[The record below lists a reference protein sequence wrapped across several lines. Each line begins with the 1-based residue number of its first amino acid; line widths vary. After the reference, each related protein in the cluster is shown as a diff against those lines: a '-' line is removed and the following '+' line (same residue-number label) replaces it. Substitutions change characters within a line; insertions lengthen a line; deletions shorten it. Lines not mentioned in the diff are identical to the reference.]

1 MYAIAYACLKSANYG
16 LLFWLPSYISGNNM
30 DDYSSVIPMMNDIGN
45 FLGGIL
51 TGYLSDKNGKR
62 SLYLFPQ
69 LIVAACFMALVKFAL
84 SDNPLPYFFVI
95 FAIGFFLGGPYNILS
110 AAISI
115 DLAK

>member
-1 MYAIAYACLKSANYG
+1 MNA
-16 LLFWLPSYISGNNM
+16 
-30 DDYSSVIPMMNDIGN
+30 YSSTIPMMNDIGN
-45 FLGGIL
+45 FIGGII

-62 SLYLFPQ
+62 SFFLFPQ
-69 LIVAACFMALVKFAL
+69 LIVAAIFMAVVKFTL
-84 SDNPLPYFFVI
+84 SDQPLPYFFVI